1 MKDIKST
8 RMVIRMMYAILIV
21 LLIGVQG
28 QAVQTKPQTDTSPQ
42 GTVGSPADA
51 DQLDQHFQKA
61 QDDLN
66 RKSSAGA
73 AAELQKAAA
82 FLEGEE
88 KRSASDAKQALDA
101 SVRELKQLARWLE
114 VGTAVPEEKI
124 RQIFARAHQ
133 ALAQNYQL
141 KASESETQ
149 KMASDLGQD
158 IQAAAEHLEKAWYW
172 SGHQL
177 EAAGKAVIER
187 SKQLGNKIESGANWA
202 AAEAAKN
209 IDDLGHEIRK
219 FWMQTTAEKT
229 PKVTFAATKPE
240 SGPNKEA
247 IDSGIDLTTA
257 IMQVA
262 RTNIP
267 TVVHITVT
275 ERQEV
280 PNPLL
285 PFENS
290 PFFRRYFGIPKKMPK
305 KFERELIGV
314 GSGIIIDSQGHILTN
329 NHVVGGATKIEVK
342 LSDGSTYSA
351 KVLGTDPKTDLG
363 VIQIS
368 ADAPLPFATFG
379 DSDKVEVGQWVVAIG
394 QPESLSESV
403 SQGVISAKH
412 RTGITDPSTYQDFLQ
427 TDAAI
432 NPGNSGGPLLDLHG
446 NVIGIN
452 SAIFSTT
459 GGFQGIGFA
468 IPSKM
473 ASHVADA
480 LMKYGKV
487 ERGWLGIT
495 LQELTPELAKSFGLS
510 TARGALVTQV
520 MKGAPADKAG
530 LEVGDVIT
538 ALQGKQISDVAELR
552 NAIADTPAGQEV
564 DLTVLRNGKTQQ
576 IKVKIGNLEEMN
588 KQLAASLKER
598 LGILV
603 KPIPD
608 LQASAYGLSSSGG
621 VMIQW
626 VDPKGPLGKI
636 GFEVDDIILAVNGH
650 PAEDVETFTNLV
662 DSIPH
667 GQTIVLIVRDHRT
680 GREGSIQV
688 KLG

>member
-1 MKDIKST
+1 
-8 RMVIRMMYAILIV
+8 
-21 LLIGVQG
+21 
-28 QAVQTKPQTDTSPQ
+28 
-42 GTVGSPADA
+42 
-51 DQLDQHFQKA
+51 
-61 QDDLN
+61 
-66 RKSSAGA
+66 
-73 AAELQKAAA
+73 
-82 FLEGEE
+82 
-88 KRSASDAKQALDA
+88 
-101 SVRELKQLARWLE
+101 
-114 VGTAVPEEKI
+114 
-124 RQIFARAHQ
+124 
-133 ALAQNYQL
+133 
-141 KASESETQ
+141 
-149 KMASDLGQD
+149 
-158 IQAAAEHLEKAWYW
+158 
-172 SGHQL
+172 
-177 EAAGKAVIER
+177 
-187 SKQLGNKIESGANWA
+187 
-202 AAEAAKN
+202 
-209 IDDLGHEIRK
+209 
-219 FWMQTTAEKT
+219 
-229 PKVTFAATKPE
+229 
-240 SGPNKEA
+240 
-247 IDSGIDLTTA
+247 
-257 IMQVA
+257 
-262 RTNIP
+262 
-267 TVVHITVT
+267 
-275 ERQEV
+275 
-280 PNPLL
+280 
-285 PFENS
+285 
-290 PFFRRYFGIPKKMPK
+290 
-305 KFERELIGV
+305 
-314 GSGIIIDSQGHILTN
+314 
-329 NHVVGGATKIEVK
+329 
-342 LSDGSTYSA
+342 
-351 KVLGTDPKTDLG
+351 
-363 VIQIS
+363 
-368 ADAPLPFATFG
+368 
-379 DSDKVEVGQWVVAIG
+379 VEVGQWVVAIG